1 MVLKKYISPV
11 VRQVN
16 QNTGCKTERKRSL
29 HQCFFVCPGNV
40 QKQIC
45 YNLFVSEC
53 SGGMMKK
60 LLALPTIVILFLSS
74 CTWNLDL
81 LGEKE
86 IQEVVLVKSKAKD
99 KILIIDVS
107 GILGTTLRYGL
118 LEREGDILSQVYH
131 RLQLAAEDPHVRGI
145 ILRVDTPG
153 GEVTASDIL
162 YSEIVKF
169 RERTTKPVVTLMM
182 GMATSG
188 GYYVASASDYI
199 IAHPSTITG
208 SIGVI
213 SIFPNLKELFSKI
226 GVEVNVIKSG
236 ELKDSG
242 STFRDMTD
250 EEKALFQA
258 VIDELY
264 QKFLDVVCDGRD
276 NAFSLDELRTIADG
290 RIYTAQQALKLK
302 LIDEI
307 GYFDAALE
315 KVKTLARVRDV
326 KVITYTYYPKKKT
339 NLYAKSLDAPTV
351 FEEGDLKD
359 VFKSL
364 KSGFYYLW
372 LPQATY

>member
-1 MVLKKYISPV
+1 
-11 VRQVN
+11 
-16 QNTGCKTERKRSL
+16 
-29 HQCFFVCPGNV
+29 
-40 QKQIC
+40 
-45 YNLFVSEC
+45 
-53 SGGMMKK
+53 MMKK
-60 LLALPTIVILFLSS
+60 LVYLAVILILFLSS

-86 IQEVVLVKSKAKD
+86 IKEAVLIKSKAKD
-99 KILIIDVS
+99 KILIVDVS

-131 RLQLAAEDPHVRGI
+131 RLQLAADDPYVRGI

-162 YSEIVKF
+162 YNEIVKF
-169 RERTTKPVVTLMM
+169 RKKTTKPVVTLMM
-182 GMATSG
+182 GLATSG
-188 GYYVASASDYI
+188 GYYVASASDHI

-242 STFRDMTD
+242 SAFRDMT
-250 EEKALFQA
+250 EEERALFQA
-258 VIDELY
+258 IIDELY
-264 QKFLDVVCDGRD
+264 QKFLDVVLHGRD
-276 NAFSLDELRTIADG
+276 NALSLDELKAIADG

-307 GYFDAALE
+307 GYFDTALA

-326 KVITYTYYPKKKT
+326 KVITYTYYPKRKT
-339 NLYAKSLDAPTV
+339 NIYAKSLDAPKV
-351 FEEGDLKD
+351 FEGEDFKE

-372 LPQATY
+372 LPQVSD